1 MSQPNGTLP
10 PTASRVR
17 EFRSRGDIARS
28 RDTVAAAALAG
39 AVIALLLTAGRSWAE
54 LGALVEAACLQPAS
68 GGQLSALAP
77 LAGRALDVAFAVAG
91 PPLAG
96 AVLGALLA
104 IGLQLGWPPALWS
117 RRRARA
123 GRGGRGQA
131 ASSLSQLRQAFG
143 PPAMVRRAV
152 VTIAKLSAIVGSM
165 AIALSPRQL
174 AAGAEPQQLLGGLAA
189 CCTTALVTSSLVI
202 LALGL
207 VDYASARRRVGA
219 RMRMTH
225 DELRR
230 ELREMEGDPAIKSR
244 RQRRRNELA
253 RQRFTAATA
262 EAVATAAVI
271 VLAPGEAAVA
281 LRYRGRAGEP
291 APQLVAKGQGVLA
304 DHLAQ
309 LARDRGVPVFEK
321 PELARAL
328 AELRDRQSIPPGL
341 YRGVAELLAAVLAR
355 PGHASPTSLAP
366 SSPAPA
372 LTAPERVS

>member
-28 RDTVAAAALAG
+28 RDTVAAAALGG

-54 LGALVEAACLQPAS
+54 LVNLVEAACLQPAS
-68 GGQLSALAP
+68 GGQLADLAP
-77 LAGRALDVAFAVAG
+77 LAARALRVAFAVAG
-91 PPLAG
+91 PPLLG

-104 IGLQLGWPPALWS
+104 IALQLGWPPALWS
-117 RRRARA
+117 RRRARR
-123 GRGGRGQA
+123 GRGGQA
-131 ASSLSQLRQAFG
+131 AASPISQLRQAFG

-152 VTIAKLSAIVGSM
+152 VTIAKLAAIVGSM

-207 VDYASARRRVGA
+207 LDYASARRRVVA

-244 RQRRRNELA
+244 RQRRRGELA

-262 EAVATAAVI
+262 EAVATAAVV

-309 LARDRGVPVFEK
+309 LARDREVPVFEK

-328 AELRDRQSIPPGL
+328 AELRDRQSIPPEL

-355 PGHASPTSLAP
+355 PGHARPGGLAPASLAP
-366 SSPAPA
+366 AVP
-372 LTAPERVS
+372 APERIS